1 LDTAEEDQMKRWPLS
16 SLIAWMLVFAGCG
29 VRGSAA
35 SSAKSESSAQA
46 ADVSR
51 APGVVAAQPVRDPLQ
66 QMRQR
71 NFRNALAQR
80 HVRHRHS
87 SPR

>member
-1 LDTAEEDQMKRWPLS
+1 MKHWPWS
-16 SLIAWMLVFAGCG
+16 PLIAWMLVFAGCG

-35 SSAKSESSAQA
+35 SSAKTESSALA
-46 ADVSR
+46 AEASR
-51 APGVVAAQPVRDPLQ
+51 APGVVAAQPVREPLQ

-71 NFRNALAQR
+71 SFRNALAQR
-80 HVRHRHS
+80 HVRHRFS

>member
-1 LDTAEEDQMKRWPLS
+1 MKRWLLS
-16 SLIAWMLVFAGCG
+16 SLIAWALGVAGCG

-35 SSAKSESSAQA
+35 SSAKTESSALA
-46 ADVSR
+46 VEASR
-51 APGVVAAQPVRDPLQ
+51 APGVVAAQAAREPLQ